1 MLLALLQNFSQD
13 PIPLLL
19 PKNSFE
25 LGRNEN
31 QKLKNFNR
39 VLSDVQVVNLN
50 QVHNYLETVQF

>member
-19 PKNSFE
+19 PENGLE